1 MKNLCT
7 IGTSILFILLI
18 LSACDDN
25 KSNYPKNYVGFGKGI
40 ESYTVNRQSA
50 EQDITIKIITAE
62 KSSKDR
68 EVTLSSHWKPG
79 TQPAFKLL
87 DTQIIIPAKKKSATA
102 RIRIYP
108 KQIKRTQE
116 IRIICTPKDK
126 EIKRSQLTIKLFL
139 K

>member
-50 EQDITIKIITAE
+50 EQDINIKIITAE

-68 EVTLSSHWKPG
+68 EVTLSSHW
-79 TQPAFKLL
+79 
-87 DTQIIIPAKKKSATA
+87 TA
-102 RIRIYP
+102 GIQAAGYP
-108 KQIKRTQE
+108 NHYSCQ
-116 IRIICTPKDK
+116 K
-126 EIKRSQLTIKLFL
+126 EISHCPHSHLSQTNKAHPRDTYYLHSQG
-139 K
+139 

>member
-50 EQDITIKIITAE
+50 EQDINIKIITAE

-87 DTQIIIPAKKKSATA
+87 DTQIIIPAKRNQPLPAFAFIPNK
-102 RIRIYP
+102 
-108 KQIKRTQE
+108 
-116 IRIICTPKDK
+116 
-126 EIKRSQLTIKLFL
+126 
-139 K
+139 

>member
-1 MKNLCT
+1 M
-7 IGTSILFILLI
+7 
-18 LSACDDN
+18 SASA
-25 KSNYPKNYVGFGKGI
+25 KVSKVTPSTGK
-40 ESYTVNRQSA
+40 SA
-50 EQDITIKIITAE
+50 EQDINIKIITAE

>member
-50 EQDITIKIITAE
+50 EQEST
-62 KSSKDR
+62 SR
-68 EVTLSSHWKPG
+68 
-79 TQPAFKLL
+79 
-87 DTQIIIPAKKKSATA
+87 
-102 RIRIYP
+102 
-108 KQIKRTQE
+108 
-116 IRIICTPKDK
+116 
-126 EIKRSQLTIKLFL
+126 
-139 K
+139 